1 MRIVILIKHNRM
13 LKYMPLSMDE
23 IKKGVKASDKGSL
36 EQRIL
41 EFLEK
46 AKNTDTPA
54 YSLTDIIKAFEIK
67 PGGDIIETFLSS
79 VAFSSAINELKNK
92 DKIVEI
98 TVKNDAVKYY
108 MAKDESGVKAGK
120 GLGKTGM

>member
-13 LKYMPLSMDE
+13 LKYMPLSIDE

>member
-1 MRIVILIKHNRM
+1 M
-13 LKYMPLSMDE
+13 LKYMPLSKDE
-23 IKKGVKASDKGSL
+23 IKKGVKALDKGSL

-67 PGGDIIETFLSS
+67 PREDIIETFLSS
-79 VAFSSAINELKNK
+79 VAFSSAISELKNK

-98 TVKNDAVKYY
+98 SVKNDAVKYY
-108 MAKDESGVKAGK
+108 MAKAEGGVKAGIGIGK
-120 GLGKTGM
+120 MGL

>member
-1 MRIVILIKHNRM
+1 M

-23 IKKGVKASDKGSL
+23 IKKGVKASDRGSL
-36 EQRIL
+36 EQKIL

-54 YSLTDIIKAFEIK
+54 HSLTDIIKAFDTK
-67 PGGDIIETFLSS
+67 PGEDIIETFLSA
-79 VAFSSAINELKNK
+79 VAFSSAISELKNK

-98 TVKNDAVKYY
+98 SVKNDATKYY

-120 GLGKTGM
+120 GLGK